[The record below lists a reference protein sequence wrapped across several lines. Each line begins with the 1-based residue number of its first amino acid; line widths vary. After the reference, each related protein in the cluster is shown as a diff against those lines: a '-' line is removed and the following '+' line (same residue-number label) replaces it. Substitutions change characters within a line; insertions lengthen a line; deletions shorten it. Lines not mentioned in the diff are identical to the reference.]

1 MRYVITIC
9 HIANDRGFD
18 WSVAAGAQAR
28 FDEPENRAAGVSNPD
43 RQRNSDSC
51 LFPWGHS
58 IRVAVGAVSIN
69 PLVQH
74 RWYQSPTFYV
84 ILSQLDAP
92 SMLKIYVQ
100 DL

>member
-51 LFPWGHS
+51 LFP
-58 IRVAVGAVSIN
+58 
-69 PLVQH
+69 
-74 RWYQSPTFYV
+74 
-84 ILSQLDAP
+84 
-92 SMLKIYVQ
+92 
-100 DL
+100 